1 MITLLAF
8 VGAIALLVVFHEL
21 GHYWVAR
28 RCGVKVLRF
37 SLGFGNVIYS
47 KRFANSD
54 TEWVISSVPL
64 GGYVKMVDEREDEVA
79 PENLPYAFNRKPVL
93 QRMAIVAAGPLAN
106 FLLAIVLYWGL
117 FIHGVPGLK
126 PTLGDVP
133 QGTPAAIA
141 QMQSGETILRIN
153 GEPIPSWQELHWLL
167 LELALRQDPGQSPS
181 PFATSGGS
189 GQALKQGEVK
199 IEAQSASGTPLFH
212 LLDMSG
218 LEARDLDGE
227 FLDKLGLHLYQPVVL
242 PIIGNVAENS
252 VAQRAGLQQGDII
265 LRANGATM
273 QRWMEVVEVIRAHPE
288 QAVQLEV
295 NRGALTLQIAVVPQA
310 VVESGKT
317 VGKIG
322 AGPKVDEATWQVML
336 TEVSYGPL
344 EALTQSLRK
353 TWETSVIS
361 LQMMGKMVMGEVS
374 MKNLSGPI
382 TIADYAGQSAKMGVV
397 AYLSFLALISIS
409 LGVLNL
415 LPIPL
420 LDGGHLLYY
429 VAELVKGS
437 PASELAW
444 EIGQKI
450 GIALLGTLM
459 VFAIY
464 NDINRFV
471 SG

>member
-8 VGAIALLVVFHEL
+8 VGAIALLVVFHEY
-21 GHYWVAR
+21 GQYWVAR

-37 SLGFGNVIYS
+37 SLGFGKVIYS
-47 KRFANSD
+47 KRFAGHD

-64 GGYVKMVDEREDEVA
+64 GGYVKMVDEREDDVA
-79 PENLPYAFNRKPVL
+79 PEDIPYAFNRKPVL
-93 QRMAIVAAGPLAN
+93 QRMAIVVAGPLAN

-126 PTLGDVP
+126 PMLGEVP
-133 QGTPAAIA
+133 AGTPAAIA
-141 QMQSGETILRIN
+141 QLQSGETILSIN
-153 GEPIPSWQELHWLL
+153 GEAIPSWQELHWRLL
-167 LELALRQDPGQSPS
+167 DLALQ
-181 PFATSGGS
+181 
-189 GQALKQGEVK
+189 QGEVR
-199 IEAQSASGTPLFH
+199 IEAKDASGTSLLH
-212 LLDMSG
+212 VLDMSG
-218 LEARDLDGE
+218 LAAKDLDGD
-227 FLDKLGLHLYQPVVL
+227 FLDKLGLHLYQPVIL
-242 PIIGNVAENS
+242 PVIGDVAEGS
-252 VAQRAGLQQGDII
+252 VAQRAGLQAGDRI
-265 LRANGATM
+265 LHANGVPV
-273 QRWMEVVEVIRAHPE
+273 QRWMEIVEVLRAHPE
-288 QAVQLEV
+288 QKVQLDIQ
-295 NRGALTLQIAVVPQA
+295 RGEKTLNIAVVPQA
-310 VVESGKT
+310 VAESGKT

-322 AGPKVDEATWQVML
+322 AAPEVDKQAWQAMF
-336 TEVSYGPL
+336 TEVSYAPL
-344 EALTQSLRK
+344 EALIQSLRK
-353 TWETSVIS
+353 TWETTAIS
-361 LQMMGKMVMGEVS
+361 LKMMGKMVTGEVS

-429 VAELVKGS
+429 VAELLKGS
-437 PASELAW
+437 PVSEQSW

>member
-8 VGAIALLVVFHEL
+8 VGAIALLVVFHEF

-47 KRFANSD
+47 KRFANSA
-54 TEWVISSVPL
+54 TEWVISAIPL
-64 GGYVKMVDEREDEVA
+64 GGYVKMLDEREEEVA
-79 PENLPYAFNRKPVL
+79 TNELDYAFNRKPVL

-126 PTLGDVP
+126 PILGDVP

-141 QMQSGETILRIN
+141 QMQSGETILSIN
-153 GEPIPSWQELHWLL
+153 GETIPSWQELHWRLL
-167 LELALRQDPGQSPS
+167 DLALQQGDGQREIS
-181 PFATSGGS
+181 
-189 GQALKQGEVK
+189 
-199 IEAQSASGTPLFH
+199 IEAQSASGTPLLH
-212 LLDMSG
+212 LLDMNG
-218 LEARDLDGE
+218 LEAKDLDGE

-242 PIIGNVAENS
+242 PVIGNVAEDS
-252 VAQRAGLQQGDII
+252 VAQRAGLQQGDHI

-273 QRWMEVVEVIRAHPE
+273 QRWMEVVEVIRAHPG
-288 QAVQLEV
+288 QTVQLEIRREDGQ
-295 NRGALTLQIAVVPQA
+295 RGAMTLQITVVPQA
-310 VVESGKT
+310 VAESGKT

-322 AGPKVDEATWQVML
+322 AGPKVDEAAWQAMF

-361 LQMMGKMVMGEVS
+361 LKMLGKMVTGEVS

-437 PASELAW
+437 PASERAW

>member
-8 VGAIALLVVFHEL
+8 VGAIALLVVFHEF

-64 GGYVKMVDEREDEVA
+64 GGYVKMVDEREEDVA
-79 PENLPYAFNRKPVL
+79 PEDLPYAFNRKPVL

-106 FLLAIVLYWGL
+106 FLLAIVLYWAL

-126 PTLGDVP
+126 PILGDVP
-133 QGTPAAIA
+133 PGTPAAIA
-141 QMQSGETILRIN
+141 QMQAGETILSVN
-153 GEPIPSWQELHWLL
+153 GEPVPSWQELHWVL
-167 LELALRQDPGQSPS
+167 LEL
-181 PFATSGGS
+181 
-189 GQALKQGEVK
+189 ALKQGEVK
-199 IEAQSASGTPLFH
+199 IEAQNAGGTPLIH
-212 LLDMSG
+212 SLDMSG
-218 LEARDLDGE
+218 IEAKDLDGD

-242 PIIGNVAENS
+242 PVIGDVVEGS
-252 VAQRAGLQQGDII
+252 VAQRAGLQKGDQI
-265 LRANGATM
+265 LRANGAVM
-273 QRWMEVVEVIRAHPE
+273 QRWMDVVDVIRAHPG
-288 QAVQLEV
+288 QAVQLEILRNDGQGGTATV
-295 NRGALTLQIAVVPQA
+295 QVTVVPETVA
-310 VVESGKT
+310 ESGKT
-317 VGKIG
+317 AGKIG
-322 AGPKVDEATWQVML
+322 AGPKIDEAAWQAMF

-344 EALTQSLRK
+344 DALSQSLRT
-353 TWETSVIS
+353 TWETSAIS
-361 LQMMGKMVMGEVS
+361 LEMMGKMVMGEVS

-429 VAELVKGS
+429 VAELIRGS
-437 PASELAW
+437 PAPEMAW

>member
-8 VGAIALLVVFHEL
+8 VGAIVLLVVFHEF

-54 TEWVISSVPL
+54 TEWVISAVPL
-64 GGYVKMVDEREDEVA
+64 GGYVKMLDEREEEVA
-79 PENLPYAFNRKPVL
+79 PEDLPYAFNRKPVL
-93 QRMAIVAAGPLAN
+93 QRMAIVVAGPLAN

-141 QMQSGETILRIN
+141 QMQSGETILSIN
-153 GEPIPSWQELHWLL
+153 GETIPSWQELHWRLL
-167 LELALRQDPGQSPS
+167 NL
-181 PFATSGGS
+181 
-189 GQALKQGEVK
+189 ALKQGDGQREIS

-212 LLDMSG
+212 LLDISG
-218 LEARDLDGE
+218 LEAKDLDSE

-242 PIIGNVAENS
+242 PVIGNVAEDS
-252 VAQRAGLQQGDII
+252 VAQRAGLQQGDHI
-265 LRANGATM
+265 LRANGAAM
-273 QRWMEVVEVIRAHPE
+273 QRWMDVVEVIRAHPE
-288 QAVQLEV
+288 QAVQLDV
-295 NRGALTLQIAVVPQA
+295 QRGALTLQITVVPQA
-310 VVESGKT
+310 VAESGKT

-322 AGPKVDEATWQVML
+322 AGPKVDEAAWQAMFI
-336 TEVSYGPL
+336 EVSYGPL

-361 LQMMGKMVMGEVS
+361 LEMLGKMVMGEVS

-464 NDINRFV
+464 NDINRLV

>member
-8 VGAIALLVVFHEL
+8 VGAIVLLVVFHEF

-54 TEWVISSVPL
+54 TEWVISAVPL
-64 GGYVKMVDEREDEVA
+64 GGYVKMLDEREEEVA
-79 PENLPYAFNRKPVL
+79 PEDLPYAFNRKPVL
-93 QRMAIVAAGPLAN
+93 QRMVIVVAGPLAN

-141 QMQSGETILRIN
+141 QMQSGETILSIN
-153 GEPIPSWQELHWLL
+153 GETIPSWQELHWRLL
-167 LELALRQDPGQSPS
+167 NL
-181 PFATSGGS
+181 
-189 GQALKQGEVK
+189 ALKQGEVK
-199 IEAQSASGTPLFH
+199 IEAQSARGTALFH
-212 LLDMSG
+212 SLDISG
-218 LEARDLDGE
+218 LEAKDLDSE

-242 PIIGNVAENS
+242 PVIGNVAEDS
-252 VAQRAGLQQGDII
+252 VAQRAGLQQGDHI
-265 LRANGATM
+265 LRANGAAM
-273 QRWMEVVEVIRAHPE
+273 QRWMDVVEVIRAHPE
-288 QAVQLEV
+288 QAVQLDV
-295 NRGALTLQIAVVPQA
+295 QRGALTLQITVVPQA
-310 VVESGKT
+310 VAESGKT

-322 AGPKVDEATWQVML
+322 AGPKVDEAAWQAMFI
-336 TEVSYGPL
+336 EVSYGPL

-361 LQMMGKMVMGEVS
+361 LEMLGKMVMGEVS

-464 NDINRFV
+464 NDINRLV

>member
-8 VGAIALLVVFHEL
+8 VGAIALLVVFHEF

-64 GGYVKMVDEREDEVA
+64 GGYVKMVDEREEDVA
-79 PENLPYAFNRKPVL
+79 PEDLLYAFNRKPVL

-106 FLLAIVLYWGL
+106 FLLAIVLYWAL

-126 PTLGDVP
+126 PILGDVP
-133 QGTPAAIA
+133 PGTPAAIA
-141 QMQSGETILRIN
+141 QMQAGETILSIN
-153 GEPIPSWQELHWLL
+153 GEPVPSWQELHWVL
-167 LELALRQDPGQSPS
+167 LELALN
-181 PFATSGGS
+181 
-189 GQALKQGEVK
+189 QGEVK
-199 IEAQSASGTPLFH
+199 IEARNDGGTPLMH
-212 LLDMSG
+212 TLDMNG
-218 LEARDLDGE
+218 IEPKDLDGD

-242 PIIGNVAENS
+242 PVIGDVVEGS
-252 VAQRAGLQQGDII
+252 VAQRAGLRKGDRI
-265 LRANGATM
+265 LRANGAAM
-273 QRWMEVVEVIRAHPE
+273 QRWMDVVDVIRAHPG
-288 QAVQLEV
+288 QAVQLDIE
-295 NRGALTLQIAVVPQA
+295 RGDVQHGTVTVQITVVPEA
-310 VVESGKT
+310 VAESGKT
-317 VGKIG
+317 AGKIG
-322 AGPKVDEATWQVML
+322 AGPKVDEAAWQAMF

-344 EALTQSLRK
+344 DALTQSLRK

-361 LQMMGKMVMGEVS
+361 LEMMGKMVMGEVS

-437 PASELAW
+437 PAPEIAW

>member
-8 VGAIALLVVFHEL
+8 AGAIALLVVFHEF

-37 SLGFGNVIYS
+37 SLGFGKVIYS
-47 KRFANSD
+47 KRFASSA
-54 TEWVISSVPL
+54 TEWVISAFPL
-64 GGYVKMVDEREDEVA
+64 GGYVKMVDEREEDVA

-117 FIHGVPGLK
+117 FVHGVPGLIPK
-126 PTLGDVP
+126 LGDVP
-133 QGTPAAIA
+133 PGTPAAIA
-141 QMQSGETILRIN
+141 QLQTGETILSIN
-153 GEPIPSWQELHWLL
+153 GEPVPSWQELHWQL
-167 LELALRQDPGQSPS
+167 LELALN
-181 PFATSGGS
+181 
-189 GQALKQGEVK
+189 QGEVRIQAK
-199 IEAQSASGTPLFH
+199 DASGTS
-212 LLDMSG
+212 LLHVLDISG
-218 LEARDLDGE
+218 LAPGDLDGD
-227 FLDKLGLHLYQPVVL
+227 FLDKLGLHLYQPVIL
-242 PIIGNVAENS
+242 PVIGDVVENS
-252 VAQRAGLQQGDII
+252 VAQRAGLQKGDQI
-265 LRANGATM
+265 LRANGAAM
-273 QRWMEVVEVIRAHPE
+273 QRWMDVVDVIRTHPG
-288 QAVQLEV
+288 QAVRLEILRKDGQ
-295 NRGALTLQIAVVPQA
+295 RGTSTVQITVVPQA
-310 VVESGKT
+310 VAESGKT
-317 VGKIG
+317 AGKIG
-322 AGPKVDEATWQVML
+322 AGPKVDEAAWQAML

-344 EALTQSLRK
+344 DALTQSLRK
-353 TWETSVIS
+353 TWETSAIS
-361 LQMMGKMVMGEVS
+361 LEMMGKMVMGEVS

-429 VAELVKGS
+429 AVELVKGS
-437 PASELAW
+437 PAPEMAW